1 MNYANLSSV
10 DLTGAQLSGEETQ
23 QPAILTHTNLKQAK
37 MVGTH
42 LAKAVLQTADL
53 SRSDL
58 RGANLSY
65 ALMSGAILRHAN
77 VDGADFTGV
86 NLGTVMMDFAN
97 FSKSKNADIPSYKRN
112 LR

>member
-10 DLTGAQLSGEETQ
+10 DLSGAQFSGEETQ
-23 QPAILTHTNLKQAK
+23 QPAILTRTNLQHAK
-37 MVGTH
+37 LVGAH

-58 RGANLSY
+58 RNANLSY
-65 ALMSGAILRHAN
+65 AMLSGAILRHAN
-77 VDGADFTGV
+77 VEGADFTGV
-86 NLGTVMMDFAN
+86 NLGTVTMDYAN
-97 FSKSKNADIPSYKRN
+97 FSKSKNAEIPSYKRN